1 MWNEKGIAEIYRD
14 YQVDHDPSL
23 EDYLIHE
30 IYRHIMSWLK
40 NDQPDELFLVEVME
54 IMAQY
59 EEPLIRGNHLIDL
72 CLWELMEVTH
82 AYYGTTKDREQIR
95 HFLTQARLPL
105 LARIDEDTYRALSQ
119 IEFHEVDFFIHEII
133 GGNFPHDAAQAFLK
147 RCQNPDIWLTIR
159 YLDELEG
166 DLVII
171 EIIESMLNHL
181 QIVPEKYMMLAY
193 LVSCFP
199 EKVGSWLHNT
209 DEIGIRLSEDT
220 PIELLESIYNVSI
233 EFLKTGELKLDYR
246 NKMTAGHEAETLFA
260 LLSLFEISQTVLTSA
275 WIQVIEESI
284 ANQWTYRLP
293 SLKRVQRHQ
302 PLPEFA
308 ASIISVLDVEDT
320 DQLFNE
326 SRVLAI
332 FFENLHRYTRNTFD
346 ELVDILSSYRFAFTE
361 ELELQL
367 TLQRDLPHLRW
378 RRFQLCAGRIGKQL
392 IEKDG
397 QLFLIEGKNL

>member
-1 MWNEKGIAEIYRD
+1 MWNDKGIADAYRE
-14 YQVDHDPSL
+14 YQADHDPIL

-30 IYRHIMSWLK
+30 IYRYIMAWLK
-40 NDQPDELFLVEVME
+40 NDQPDESFLAEIME
-54 IMAQY
+54 LMAQY
-59 EEPLIRGNHLIDL
+59 EEPLVRGGTLLDL
-72 CLWELMEVTH
+72 CLWELMEVAH

-105 LARIDEDTYRALSQ
+105 LARINEDTYRALSQ

-133 GGNFPHDAAQAFLK
+133 DGNFPHEAAQSFLK
-147 RCQNPDIWLTIR
+147 TSQNPDIWLTIR

-166 DLVII
+166 DSII
-171 EIIESMLNHL
+171 IDIIESMLHNL

-193 LVSCFP
+193 LIYCFP
-199 EKVGSWLHNT
+199 EKVESWIHDL
-209 DEIGIRLSEDT
+209 DQIDLRLSDDT
-220 PIELLESIYNVSI
+220 PIELVESIYNVSI
-233 EFLKTGELKLDYR
+233 EFLQTGELKLDYR
-246 NKMTAGHEAETLFA
+246 TKMKTGYEAETLFA
-260 LLSLFEISQTVLTSA
+260 LLSLFEISQTELTPA

-308 ASIISVLDVEDT
+308 ISIISVLDSEDT
-320 DQLFNE
+320 KRLFSE
-326 SRVLAI
+326 SRVLAL

-346 ELVDILSSYRFAFTE
+346 ELVDILSSYNLVFTE

-367 TLQRDLPHLRW
+367 SLQKDLPHLRW

-392 IEKDG
+392 VEKDG
-397 QLFLIEGKNL
+397 RLFLIEGKNL